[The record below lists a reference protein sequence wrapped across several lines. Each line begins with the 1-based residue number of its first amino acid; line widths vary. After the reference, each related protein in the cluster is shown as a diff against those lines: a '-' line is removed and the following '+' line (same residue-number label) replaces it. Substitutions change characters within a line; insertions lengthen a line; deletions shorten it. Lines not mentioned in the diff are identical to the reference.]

1 MTVPV
6 RTLNR
11 FRQPFVLQRNFIV
24 LCFAPSSTGVDP
36 QYPLTQ
42 ALAACRRVLVAV
54 ALFSACVNLLLLVVP
69 MYMLQVYDRV
79 LGTGNVDTLLAL
91 SAMAVLGLAAFGLL
105 DNAPILLEYAA
116 CDWGIVPTAF
126 QAAQFPAALRD
137 KLTVQHDGVDA
148 DFFAPRPGQGLKLP
162 GLDLSHAG
170 EIVTYVARG
179 MEPYRGFPQA
189 MTAFAEV
196 LRRRPGAHVVVVGE
210 DRVAYGRM
218 LPDGDTYKQKMLRE
232 LDFDPQRLHFTG
244 VLPRDRYRDVL
255 LASSVHVYLTVPFV
269 LSWSL
274 IEALAAGCAVVASD
288 TAPVREVLCDGENGL
303 LVDFFDAGR
312 IAGRICEVLQRAAD
326 GDEGLARSAPGR
338 ASRPP
343 NATRRRRSCRGA
355 PSCSR
360 RWRPGC

>member
-1 MTVPV
+1 
-6 RTLNR
+6 
-11 FRQPFVLQRNFIV
+11 
-24 LCFAPSSTGVDP
+24 
-36 QYPLTQ
+36 
-42 ALAACRRVLVAV
+42 
-54 ALFSACVNLLLLVVP
+54 
-69 MYMLQVYDRV
+69 
-79 LGTGNVDTLLAL
+79 
-91 SAMAVLGLAAFGLL
+91 
-105 DNAPILLEYAA
+105 
-116 CDWGIVPTAF
+116 
-126 QAAQFPAALRD
+126 
-137 KLTVQHDGVDA
+137 
-148 DFFAPRPGQGLKLP
+148 
-162 GLDLSHAG
+162 
-170 EIVTYVARG
+170 

-210 DRVAYGRM
+210 DRVAYGRK

-232 LDFDPQRLHFTG
+232 LDLDPQRLHFTG

-288 TAPVREVLCDGENGL
+288 TAPVREVLRDGENGL
-303 LVDFFDAGR
+303 LVDFFDSRHGSPT
-312 IAGRICEVLQRAAD
+312 GS
-326 GDEGLARSAPGR
+326 ARCCSARRTATRGWPGSAPAR